1 MMEECYILTTSTEI
15 LINIGESIAFILLAN
30 CSLMKE
36 HKPHSFGIF
45 LGILTKLDK
54 VSGTQLNL
62 PLEKKKKVFCFEDF
76 KMICT

>member
-15 LINIGESIAFILLAN
+15 LINIGESIAFILFAN

-62 PLEKKKKVFCFEDF
+62 PSREEEESILF
-76 KMICT
+76 

>member
-62 PLEKKKKVFCFEDF
+62 PSREEEESILF
-76 KMICT
+76 

>member
-15 LINIGESIAFILLAN
+15 LINIGESIAFILFAN

-36 HKPHSFGIF
+36 RKPHSFGIF

-62 PLEKKKKVFCFEDF
+62 PSREEEESILF
-76 KMICT
+76 